1 MLRPAPYTC
10 FLTEGAFSMDE
21 STTLSHASDTEN
33 QLFVGKRFYHP
44 KLLAAYSILANLP
57 LAFFLYGLNVYR
69 RGSFWMGRIILLLSA
84 LAIIGMSIALAVGA
98 KGFGIPW
105 TLFSIVVG
113 IGLMK
118 AEKSGYQ
125 KAIANGG
132 MPAKWWPPLLFIAA
146 DILAISLIAWFFA
159 PSE

>member
-1 MLRPAPYTC
+1 MN
-10 FLTEGAFSMDE
+10 E

-33 QLFVGKRFYHP
+33 QLFVRKRFYHP
-44 KLLAAYSILANLP
+44 KLLAAYSILGNLP

-105 TLFSIVVG
+105 TLFSIFVG

-125 KAIANGG
+125 RAIANGG
-132 MPAKWWPPLLFIAA
+132 TPAKWWPPLMFIVA
-146 DILAISLIAWFFA
+146 DILAISLIEWFFA